1 MGPLFS
7 CCFLLPM
14 RVTGI
19 SSLYDGYIIHVHV
32 NDYGILAVF
41 FNMSYIWSAVTAQS
55 LGFGKIV

>member
-1 MGPLFS
+1 
-7 CCFLLPM
+7 M